1 MTQTMRQLSDVLP
14 LTRVVAAIQEPWLGT
29 GSNVSELVLLSAVFA
44 VAVAL
49 SAWRSTEGAAG
60 WAMLRR
66 RPA

>member
-29 GSNVSELVLLSAVFA
+29 GSNVSELVWLSALFA

-49 SAWRSTEGAAG
+49 AAWKHTEAATG
-60 WAMLRR
+60 LALLRR